1 MMRALMGVKP
11 DHPKIPLVLLPYACL
26 IFISTA
32 ACMVEMLCWDVPGQQ
47 KVDLSTLYG
56 PYLALCK
63 FGFFLYLKE
72 QVERG
77 MWMRGD
83 REKKGKGFEKRMR
96 ANVEAAAVMGIDM
109 YSRLNGLIDH
119 VEKEA
124 KLKLQ

>member
-1 MMRALMGVKP
+1 MGGKP
-11 DHPKIPLVLLPYACL
+11 DHPKTPLVLLPYACL

-63 FGFFLYLKE
+63 SGFRLFE
-72 QVERG
+72 REVEEG
-77 MWMRGD
+77 MWMRWRD
-83 REKKGKGFEKRMR
+83 RDKKGREVIKRMR
-96 ANVEAAAVMGIDM
+96 ANVKAAAVMGIDM